1 MSEREQATV
10 AAWVIEDFTVER
22 VIFGA
27 GVTRISTEMGGD
39 DQAAAVVASPVDQPG
54 DTTLR
59 KGVLGCGKAWRKRC
73 RRSDQTPRAAISQ
86 ALINRPHRSSIN
98 PDINPSISH
107 LNQPF
112 LSALLRNPAR

>member
-39 DQAAAVVASPVDQPG
+39 DPAAAVIASPVDQPG

-59 KGVLGCGKAWRKRC
+59 KGVFRLWQGLAEAMQAV
-73 RRSDQTPRAAISQ
+73 RSDTKGSDLASADQ
-86 ALINRPHRSSIN
+86 
-98 PDINPSISH
+98 PSPSFID
-107 LNQPF
+107 QP
-112 LSALLRNPAR
+112 